1 MTSTHFERF
10 LLEAVTTDRDS
21 ESGLAAD
28 ELYGLYTSWCLLNR
42 LQPEL
47 PQRLWDALRAEK
59 IDPDN
64 NNLAM
69 TGPAA
74 TDYILA
80 STPDLV

>member
-10 LLEAVTTDRDS
+10 LVEAVTTDRES
-21 ESGLAAD
+21 ESGLTDD

-42 LQPEL
+42 LQPEP
-47 PQRLWDALRAEK
+47 PQGLWDALRAEQ
-59 IDPDN
+59 IEPGN

-80 STPDLV
+80 SAPDLV